1 MVKIWG
7 REPALWLALVAS
19 AVKLA
24 SAYWLHLS
32 VDQQSLVNA
41 LAAAVVG
48 LVVAKIVHDGASAAL
63 LGVAQAGLALAVG
76 LGLHMPAD
84 EQATIMTAVGV
95 VVAMFVRTQ
104 VTAPV
109 PAAPVVA
116 APRSAEA
123 DVYGG

>member
-1 MVKIWG
+1 MPVRIFG

-19 AVKLA
+19 AVKLV
-24 SAYWLHLS
+24 SAYWLHLG

-48 LVVAKIVHDGASAAL
+48 LVVAKIVHDGAPAAL

-104 VTAPV
+104 VIAPV
-109 PAAPVVA
+109 PAAPIPVRA
-116 APRSAEA
+116 SA
-123 DVYGG
+123 DVSGV